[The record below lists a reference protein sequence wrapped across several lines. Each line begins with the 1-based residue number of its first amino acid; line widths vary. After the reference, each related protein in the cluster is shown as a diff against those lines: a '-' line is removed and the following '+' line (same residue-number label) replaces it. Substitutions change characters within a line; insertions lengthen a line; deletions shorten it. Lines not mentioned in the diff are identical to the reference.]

1 MSIQNQ
7 RKRKFILF
15 LSCIIFLSS
24 IMSSFSITVF
34 ADSDKRRAAYISMA
48 SSAQTTN
55 FDGVSDLSYDELRI
69 IGVFLSNFYI
79 PFNTQINKTDDDD
92 AVRKDMVSALTESL
106 NFDETLAESLVS
118 TTWGIT
124 NSSAT
129 RLKIRVKDASGNV
142 VDSSDTCSYYDFTR
156 CFTDAPVSG
165 AKTFELYWG
174 KDNVVFDGNI
184 DGAYT
189 PSTAAM
195 NMIVQSLNLKKGYG
209 SNVLGFDKS
218 ADGVSIDSETFE
230 NLLMSNTDESLYKAS
245 CLKWGLFIDAF
256 GNIIVDCGTRQ
267 YILMP
272 ACMNPYA
279 WTQDGREAGQAL
291 NLVNLYSLTLSSD
304 GKLLVKDS
312 GNVATEP
319 TIQIK
324 YKSSTKGYWR
334 VIRGDT
340 STDFDL
346 VTNFLNIG
354 EDAGAEFL
362 SKMKE
367 MYNDDKN
374 TLFSDLYEETLG
386 ANKLKYYTLNLGS
399 QATLPAIED
408 FIFFDNWSAFPTTE
422 INNMRLTDYGIFS
435 DASGSSLAN
444 DLSSSNSF
452 SGGLKTGEAGFN
464 LLTSNDAKC
473 YLAGIYASY
482 VFAYFEENGVSDG
495 GHVNFR
501 FNKDGLPNVG
511 SGSLDLSFLSLSD
524 DAQTKELKSMVY
536 YFLHPTEGISY
547 VATWFKNK
555 VGGILIGW
563 HQDMVG
569 NTSTSSTTGTT
580 RYIGFSGYVTVP
592 NLHDLEWTD
601 WLLNQYDSL
610 LIYFIILIVIVML
623 GYVMIGSISLQKAI
637 LSIILFAVCSY
648 FPPLMINFMV
658 DTSNNICDSIY
669 GNKFT
674 YWALVQ
680 HEQYVS
686 SIASSIERG
695 NDSNYLIT
703 LFEESVADSSS
714 TSNAVTLK
722 WMSPKK
728 DNFLKK
734 IQDEMEEA
742 TGSLSEAKLLGGLMR
757 EQYSGEDY
765 LDKAD
770 SLYLYRSYTDISS
783 YASYSY
789 KNLNLGSTYLDKI
802 NLSSGK
808 NLNTVFNDYTS
819 DSVTKPNALS
829 LSNSISRGFNFD
841 TNTASGTWTSATN
854 KRFYSALTSNEV
866 SDAIEDGLDSIMVDM
881 ASLAGISQS
890 SFNTTIADFNNKNVD
905 QKQSGLFSFGVYTE
919 SPFYYFSWNLYDQ
932 MDSGS
937 KMATSALSGALYP
950 YMSLFNMT
958 DGAYFYNLSG
968 DEGTSGYGD
977 MRDYMDMRSL
987 FTLII
992 PYLKSANEV
1001 VVDWD
1006 NKYGLSMYNEVNL
1019 QYNENNDFIIPPE
1032 VLNAGKGSELYYKYW
1047 HDANVSQLFNMYSP
1061 WVDTMYDCDYAKGQY
1076 IHVMGEKFFVKDPL
1090 DPSSYY
1096 ETDSQGNI
1104 TKGRQMIFSESEMKY
1119 WGLTKADLTSVEVKI
1134 LEVEKESYSDLL
1146 QLMDYYTFNDDV
1158 LNTAAAMI
1166 ETFNFNKA
1174 FSQTGLFKESYIMY
1188 PQSYELKN
1196 FSYDAYLRLILSGST
1211 GEALQADDNSSIYT
1225 RILKN
1230 SSITMGLALIVL
1242 DMFAVYAIPA
1252 LKLFFII
1259 AIFFMSILMI
1269 LSATVKLEINLAR
1282 VLKESLLAPLIK
1294 FLGIS
1299 VGMAFIVSL
1308 FMSNGNTAVTHR
1320 ADTVISL
1327 GDPVMVILVMIII
1340 NIVVLVLYYRTVKKV
1355 AKDCIKYAKAVGSSV
1370 VGMGGGVF
1378 STLASGLLAGKT
1390 ISSVGGGVVSSGGAS
1405 VRGAVNG
1412 VSAVGHGLGKAGGAL
1427 VGGAV
1432 VAKGIADKNLSLD
1445 GRSQKYNDRIERG
1458 KEKAENFNKNQQDR
1472 KDIAETY
1479 NQQAQDKN
1487 LSAMDRKI
1495 AQGKSKIA
1503 DANVKIH
1510 EKGNAVINNNSVA
1523 KSWHSHNEMKQK
1535 HYKSSADW
1543 SAIRKEAKSDIVQRK
1558 GNRAGGKKG

>member
-1 MSIQNQ
+1 
-7 RKRKFILF
+7 
-15 LSCIIFLSS
+15 
-24 IMSSFSITVF
+24 MSSFSITVF
-34 ADSDKRRAAYISMA
+34 ADSDKRRAAYINMA

-55 FDGVSDLSYDELRI
+55 FDGVSELSYDELRI

-129 RLKIRVKDASGNV
+129 RLKIRIKDASGKV
-142 VDSSDTCSYYDFTR
+142 VKSSDACSYYDFTR
-156 CFTDAPVSG
+156 CFTDAPVNG
-165 AKTFELYWG
+165 ATTFELYWG
-174 KDNVVFDGNI
+174 EDNVVFDGNI

-209 SNVLGFDKS
+209 SNVLSFDKS
-218 ADGVSIDSETFE
+218 ADDVTIDSKIFE

-245 CLKWGLFIDAF
+245 CLKWGMFVDAF

-279 WTQDGREAGQAL
+279 WTQDGKEVGQAL

-304 GKLLVKDS
+304 NKLLVKGS
-312 GNVATEP
+312 GNVATNP

-334 VIRGDT
+334 IIRGDT
-340 STDFDL
+340 TTDFDL
-346 VTNFLNIG
+346 VNDALPWNWGGLG
-354 EDAGAEFL
+354 ETDTGAKFI

-367 MYNDDKN
+367 MYNSDKS
-374 TLFSDLYEETLG
+374 TLYKDLNENDAG
-386 ANKLKYYTLNLGS
+386 ANKLKYFTLNLGEA
-399 QATLPAIED
+399 ATVPAIED
-408 FIFFDNWSAFPTTE
+408 FIFFDNLSAFSGTE
-422 INNMRLTDYGIFS
+422 INNMRITDYGIFS
-435 DASGSSLAN
+435 DASGNSLAN

-464 LLTSNDAKC
+464 LLTSNEAKC
-473 YLAGIYASY
+473 YLAGIFSSY
-482 VFAYFEENGVSDG
+482 VFAYFEETGVSGG

-524 DAQTKELKSMVY
+524 DSQTKELKSMIY
-536 YFLHPTEGISY
+536 YFLHPTEGIGY
-547 VATWFKNK
+547 VATWVKNK
-555 VGGILIGW
+555 VGGVLIGW
-563 HQDMVG
+563 HEDMVG

-637 LSIILFAVCSY
+637 LSILLFAFCSY
-648 FPPLMINFMV
+648 LPPMMINFMV

-686 SIASSIERG
+686 SIASSIKSG
-695 NDSNYLIT
+695 NDSNYLVI

-728 DNFLKK
+728 DNYLKN
-734 IQDEMEEA
+734 IQDEMKEA
-742 TGSLSEAKLLGGLMR
+742 SGSLTASKLLGGLMR

-765 LDKAD
+765 IDKAD

-808 NLNTVFNDYTS
+808 NLNTIFNDYTS

-829 LSNSISRGFNFD
+829 LSSSISRGFNFD
-841 TNTASGTWTSATN
+841 TNNVSGTWTSATN

-881 ASLAGISQS
+881 ASLAGVSQS

-932 MDSGS
+932 MNSGS
-937 KMATSALSGALYP
+937 KMATSALGGALYP

-1006 NKYGLSMYNEVNL
+1006 NKYGLSMYDEINL

-1032 VLNAGKGSELYYKYW
+1032 VLNAGEGSEIYYNYW
-1047 HDANVSQLFNMYSP
+1047 HNANVSQLFNMYSP
-1061 WVDTMYDCDYAKGQY
+1061 WIDTMYDCDYAKGQY
-1076 IHVMGEKFFVKDPL
+1076 IHITGEKFFVKDPL

-1146 QLMDYYTFNDDV
+1146 QLLDYYNFDDDV

-1174 FSQTGLFKESYIMY
+1174 FSQTGLFKESYILY

-1211 GEALQADDNSSIYT
+1211 GEALKSDDNSSIYT
-1225 RILKN
+1225 RILEN
-1230 SSITMGLALIVL
+1230 SSITTGLALIIL

-1327 GDPVMVILVMIII
+1327 GDPVMVILAMIII
-1340 NIVVLVLYYRTVKKV
+1340 NIVILVLYYKTVKKV
-1355 AKDCIKYAKAVGSSV
+1355 AKDCVKYAKAVGSSV

-1378 STLASGLLAGKT
+1378 STLASGLLAGK
-1390 ISSVGGGVVSSGGAS
+1390 IASSGKRS
-1405 VRGAVNG
+1405 
-1412 VSAVGHGLGKAGGAL
+1412 AL
-1427 VGGAV
+1427 VKTVSDAHHRGLENRANKAQARIHKDDHKQYKKENSFNKQQGKV
-1432 VAKGIADKNLSLD
+1432 EKSEQKENKLNQKIEQGRKRVQERSNDLDKAKRNESALKN
-1445 GRSQKYNDRIERG
+1445 
-1458 KEKAENFNKNQQDR
+1458 NFNDEVR
-1472 KDIAETY
+1472 KRA
-1479 NQQAQDKN
+1479 
-1487 LSAMDRKI
+1487 
-1495 AQGKSKIA
+1495 SKKRA
-1503 DANVKIH
+1503 DANNAYIDSKRQQDAYETRINKKIDKQRSKTSTARLNASVKG
-1510 EKGNAVINNNSVA
+1510 K
-1523 KSWHSHNEMKQK
+1523 
-1535 HYKSSADW
+1535 
-1543 SAIRKEAKSDIVQRK
+1543 
-1558 GNRAGGKKG
+1558 RAGGKKG